1 MPRAGYEGLKLGMQ
15 KLLYECLPG
24 IDSYGGLCS
33 ILILS
38 VLQRA
43 TMNLIKHDINGIVV
57 QQRRADGYINGTA
70 MCATHNKDI
79 SDWLRANETLELAGA
94 LAEDLGIKSNPVKSP
109 NSLKTRVSA
118 SYPTLVIVKRG
129 APDSGGGV
137 WLHPDLAISLAQWC
151 SPKFAIQV
159 SKWVREWMTTGKAP
173 TANEILAQ
181 YNQDRSR
188 QFQSDAS
195 RADMRKQLAGYRK
208 KLNATISNH
217 FQQIGDRTD
226 RSIYPRIAD
235 AINQAITTETAQQMR
250 KRTKLESSKLIA
262 DYTPEEQL
270 RWYGQ
275 VVIVTTQ
282 LIIRQ
287 KMHPLAAVAE
297 SPLIALPSDFK
308 PEAIEPVDPVKA
320 AEKRIIGY
328 LSGQLAL
335 PWR

>member
-181 YNQDRSR
+181 YNQDRS
-188 QFQSDAS
+188 
-195 RADMRKQLAGYRK
+195 
-208 KLNATISNH
+208 
-217 FQQIGDRTD
+217 
-226 RSIYPRIAD
+226 IYPRIAD

-320 AEKRIIGY
+320 AEKRITGY